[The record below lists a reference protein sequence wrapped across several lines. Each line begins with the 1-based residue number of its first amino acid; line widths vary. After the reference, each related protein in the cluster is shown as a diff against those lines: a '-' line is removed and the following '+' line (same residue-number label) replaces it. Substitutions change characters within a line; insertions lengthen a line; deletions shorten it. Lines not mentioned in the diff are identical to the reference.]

1 MNYKSN
7 CFYRNSK
14 MFCYSAKRN
23 FYLKTYVAAK
33 KKYSFGKYSITIHIE
48 KSIVI
53 RQ

>member
-14 MFCYSAKRN
+14 IFRYPAKRN